1 MATNS
6 RKCANCD
13 HDLFTTFDKTEQ
25 KWYCQP
31 CHPDK
36 VRIIRER
43 REYEDILLG
52 IANNELTRDEKDRLT
67 IFYEKILD
75 NKNNTHNNCFLFI
88 E

>member
-1 MATNS
+1 MS
-6 RKCANCD
+6 RKCYYCD
-13 HDLFTTFDKTEQ
+13 HDLFTTFDNTEQ

-36 VRIIRER
+36 VKIIRER

-52 IANNELTRDEKDRLT
+52 IESKDEKDRLT

-75 NKNNTHNNCFLFI
+75 NKNKEIKMLRELLEENGI
-88 E
+88 SE